1 MLINLSNHPA
11 STWGKAQREASRMYG
26 EVEDWPFPLIPPE
39 WDAHQVAGLAQDY
52 AERIVRRLNEAGG
65 GRHAVHVMGE
75 MTFTCT
81 LVRLLH
87 QRGILCLAS
96 TSQRIVE
103 EDPASGKKIACF
115 RFERFRPYPCLQ
127 ALSF

>member
-1 MLINLSNHPA
+1 
-11 STWGKAQREASRMYG
+11 MYG

-52 AERIVRRLNEAGG
+52 AERIVRRLNEAGS

-81 LVRLLH
+81 LVRLL
-87 QRGILCLAS
+87 QQQGVTCVAS

-103 EDPASGKKIACF
+103 EDPATGKKVAYFHFIQF
-115 RFERFRPYPCLQ
+115 RTYPQL
-127 ALSF
+127 